1 MLQNKDKVIIAINNA
16 GTIFAK
22 WLKETKNQEAFAL
35 ISEQYDVLKEYSLK
49 YKIFADKNCKI
60 EEELLQLKKEIEDE
74 NIYIVLSLSGDYSDL
89 ILKKFLNIFKD
100 KLNKIFIIAVMPFN
114 FEGEI
119 KVQQSKKLLQFIE
132 LQNLNFIEISYQKLS
147 ENDEKGMLVFDFIK
161 QVNELIYSQIKE
173 YKFNI

>member
-1 MLQNKDKVIIAINNA
+1 
-16 GTIFAK
+16 
-22 WLKETKNQEAFAL
+22 
-35 ISEQYDVLKEYSLK
+35 
-49 YKIFADKNCKI
+49 
-60 EEELLQLKKEIEDE
+60 
-74 NIYIVLSLSGDYSDL
+74 
-89 ILKKFLNIFKD
+89 
-100 KLNKIFIIAVMPFN
+100 MPFN